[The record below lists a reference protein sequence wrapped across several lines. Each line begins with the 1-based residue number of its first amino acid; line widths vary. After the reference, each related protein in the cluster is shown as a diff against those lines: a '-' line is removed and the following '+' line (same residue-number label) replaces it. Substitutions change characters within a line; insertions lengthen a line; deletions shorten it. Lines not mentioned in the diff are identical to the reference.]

1 MRTPMV
7 KREPPV
13 TVRLPEA
20 WLWAV
25 ILGGAALGLGAA
37 FAVGPLADWMTSLF
51 DSAPG
56 PLRLAAALPLMW
68 AVPVLTLCGGV
79 AGAWLADT
87 WRKENPV
94 IEVGADSVVVHD
106 ATGGHHIERARIAE
120 VFTDGR
126 ELVLRDADGTEHV
139 RTRVDSGLAGRL
151 QSAFEQQRYP
161 WRGTVDPHEADYTA
175 WVDNGPGLDER
186 AHTLLRMR
194 QRALADDRTGAADE
208 ARDELHTLGISVRDR
223 GKTQQYR
230 KV

>member
-1 MRTPMV
+1 MV
-7 KREPPV
+7 RREPPV

-68 AVPVLTLCGGV
+68 AVPVLTLCGSV
-79 AGAWLADT
+79 AGAWLAGT

-106 ATGGHHIERARIAE
+106 ATGGRHVERARIAE

-126 ELVLRDADGTEHV
+126 ELVLRDTDGTEHV
-139 RTRVDSGLAGRL
+139 RTRVDSGLTGRL

-161 WRGTVDPHEADYTA
+161 WRGTVDPHETEYTA
-175 WVDNGPGLDER
+175 WVDNGPGLDEH

-194 QRALADDRTGAADE
+194 QRALTDDRTGAADE
-208 ARDELHTLGISVRDR
+208 ARDELRTLGISVRDR

>member
-1 MRTPMV
+1 MV
-7 KREPPV
+7 KREPTV

-25 ILGGAALGLGAA
+25 ILGGAVLGLGAA

-106 ATGGHHIERARIAE
+106 ATGGHHIEQARIAE

-139 RTRVDSGLAGRL
+139 RTRVDSGLVGRL